1 MEKWTA
7 DDEPVVKLS
16 SYLRLHELRGVR
28 FSFVKIAG
36 GDARGETLERR
47 PDPLPSS
54 IKRVRGK
61 KKENGGGEEGRQ
73 RENGNPR
80 FPRRRFSVAK
90 SAI

>member
-16 SYLRLHELRGVR
+16 SYLRLHELRGAL
-28 FSFVKIAG
+28 FGFVKIAD

-47 PDPLPSS
+47 PASLPPIIDWESPWKKREDGKEEKRDNEIRESGVFLAAGS
-54 IKRVRGK
+54 I
-61 KKENGGGEEGRQ
+61 
-73 RENGNPR
+73 
-80 FPRRRFSVAK
+80 AK